1 MNQEEIDHLANN
13 PRPQSGCWCS
23 KRNYDAKA
31 GVALA
36 LVLLQK
42 FTRPHGD
49 GTHHWWD
56 EFGGDLRACEAKLME
71 VLDNTL

>member
-1 MNQEEIDHLANN
+1 MTQEEIDQLANS
-13 PRPQSGCWCS
+13 PRKQPPCWCTP
-23 KRNYDAKA
+23 RAYDGKSN
-31 GVALA
+31 VAVA

-56 EFGGDLRACEAKLME
+56 EHGKDLRACEAKLIE
-71 VLDNTL
+71 ILENTL